1 MKILSAYPTVAT
13 LPLLRP
19 RGLPGAI
26 PTRAPW
32 RVRLSWFVLLYGG
45 SLSSGMLAVNVVR
58 WLLTLP

>member
-1 MKILSAYPTVAT
+1 MKILPVSTPPAAV
-13 LPLLRP
+13 LHLQRLGRP
-19 RGLPGAI
+19 AAI

-45 SLSSGMLAVNVVR
+45 SLSSGMLVVNLVR